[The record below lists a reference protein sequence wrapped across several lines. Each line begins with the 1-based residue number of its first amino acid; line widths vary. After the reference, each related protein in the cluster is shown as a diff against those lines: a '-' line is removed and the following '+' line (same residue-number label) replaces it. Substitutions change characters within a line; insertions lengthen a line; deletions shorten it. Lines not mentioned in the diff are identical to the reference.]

1 MERIVRDE
9 AKKIWLEI
17 AHNKTPGDLH
27 LEIELYKKMLN
38 IFQVGDFHYFIFNP
52 PTMTIEF
59 CSESLT
65 DNLGYL
71 PEEFTLDILMQNIH
85 PDDLPHFIN
94 FEATVTQFWKQL
106 PPEKVMKYKSRYD
119 YRIRKIGRASCRE
132 RVCQYV

>member
-65 DNLGYL
+65 DNLGDRKSTRSEL
-71 PEEFTLDILMQNIH
+71 QSLMRISYAVFCLKKQTTTYSLIH
-85 PDDLPHFIN
+85 RTH
-94 FEATVTQFWKQL
+94 TQ
-106 PPEKVMKYKSRYD
+106 S
-119 YRIRKIGRASCRE
+119 
-132 RVCQYV
+132 